1 MISNIFTTTILV
13 IVSLIAI
20 LFWFTIGQALIKNSK
35 LKGVALVLVILSAML
50 KLIEDFI
57 LRVNNG
63 VLTYLSLIALIL
75 SLFLFL
81 FSFKNFKERKIE
93 EWLKNLH

>member
-81 FSFKNFKERKIE
+81 FSFKKFQGKE
-93 EWLKNLH
+93 N